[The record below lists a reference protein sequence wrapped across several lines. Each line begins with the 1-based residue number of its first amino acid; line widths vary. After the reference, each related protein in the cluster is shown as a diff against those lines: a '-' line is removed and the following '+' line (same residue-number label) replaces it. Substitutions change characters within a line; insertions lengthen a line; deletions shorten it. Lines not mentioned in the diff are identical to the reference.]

1 MVKTFIRGKAFAD
14 DEARHA
20 RCTCRRVASV
30 GLKTNSASFSP
41 VGGSPHPLPDLLEA
55 QPVAARWGRPPSAS
69 LRPWPLCGGGAGP
82 VSPRVPRVP
91 GPTILR
97 AGGLRLLRTRPA
109 DQPQVG
115 AGPLAAVRLIS
126 TGCGSD
132 TSALP
137 RSDRRTFPDT
147 DDACRRPMAPIR
159 QRGTRRE
166 LVVRR
171 ALVSYTPGSAK
182 RRPEPGGDGDAEF
195 DPVPTGTSW
204 RRGAEPFD

>member
-1 MVKTFIRGKAFAD
+1 MAGEGDIRLNVTS
-14 DEARHA
+14 H
-20 RCTCRRVASV
+20 
-30 GLKTNSASFSP
+30 SP
-41 VGGSPHPLPDLLEA
+41 WQHTDLRAHSYLDPVRGSPHPLPDLLEA
-55 QPVAARWGRPPSAS
+55 QPVAARWDGRRQHAFALGPYAVAEPVQYLHES
-69 LRPWPLCGGGAGP
+69 LRYPGKLFSERA
-82 VSPRVPRVP
+82 VS
-91 GPTILR
+91 GFYAR
-97 AGGLRLLRTRPA
+97 AQRISLRLEPGLWR
-109 DQPQVG
+109 
-115 AGPLAAVRLIS
+115 LSRLIS

-147 DDACRRPMAPIR
+147 DDPRRRLMARIR